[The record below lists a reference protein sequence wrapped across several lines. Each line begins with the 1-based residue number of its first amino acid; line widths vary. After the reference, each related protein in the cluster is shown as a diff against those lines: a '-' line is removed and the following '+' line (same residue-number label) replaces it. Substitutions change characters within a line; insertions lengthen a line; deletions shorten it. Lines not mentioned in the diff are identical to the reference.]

1 MRILCIKLEINQGY
15 NNTNYVTRLETYSS
29 QPKFEF
35 YLRARSIAFLPRYWG
50 VTPAMYGFVIGYNY
64 SYITGL
70 ALYSRMRLGL
80 NIILWY

>member
-1 MRILCIKLEINQGY
+1 MCIKLEINQGY
-15 NNTNYVTRLETYSS
+15 NNTNYVTRLGTHSS
-29 QPKFEF
+29 QPKFKF

-50 VTPAMYGFVIGYNY
+50 VMPAMYGCVTGY

-80 NIILWY
+80 NVILRY